1 MTGLLFLCV
10 RNSARSQ
17 MAEGLARRSFE
28 DAVRVQSAGSQP
40 AGVNSLA
47 AAAMAEIGIDISAQT
62 SKSVESIDP
71 HSVDTVITLC
81 AEEVCPVFLGNVRRL
96 HWSIAD
102 PAKGD
107 PSPSDGDRLPNFRVA
122 RDQIKGRLEV
132 LAALR
137 DVPLGPAAVEFHSSI
152 RVHDLARS
160 ARFYSWL
167 LGTQPREWTHRYA
180 TFICPEL
187 RLNFVLL
194 VSDGKELHHDTL
206 YHFGIALSERRA
218 VIAAYNRA
226 RNAGWHVEKPPRTT
240 WMGTPLHELWLKDP
254 DGNLIELYA
263 RLTEQEIA
271 QRPAD
276 AQPVAGMTQGRFVH
290 DRD

>member
-1 MTGLLFLCV
+1 VKGLLFLCV

-17 MAEGLARRSFE
+17 MAEGLARRIFE
-28 DAVRVQSAGSQP
+28 GAVHVQSAGSRP
-40 AGVNSLA
+40 GAVNSLA
-47 AAAMAEIGIDISAQT
+47 VAAMAEIGIDVSAQT

-71 HSVDTVITLC
+71 HSIDTVITLC
-81 AEEVCPVFLGNVRRL
+81 AEEVCPVFLGNERRL
-96 HWSIAD
+96 HWSIEDPAAAD
-102 PAKGD
+102 P
-107 PSPSDGDRLPNFRVA
+107 SLRDGERLTKFRVV

-137 DVPLGPAAVEFHSSI
+137 DILPGPVATEFHSSI

-167 LGTQPREWTHRYA
+167 LGTQPREWTHRYV

-206 YHFGIALSERRA
+206 YHFGIALSERGA
-218 VIAAYNRA
+218 VIAAYHRA
-226 RNAGWHVEKPPRTT
+226 REVGWHIEKPPRTT

-263 RLTEQEIA
+263 RLTEEEVA
-271 QRPAD
+271 QRPVD
-276 AQPVAGMTQGRFVH
+276 AQPVWLA
-290 DRD
+290 

>member
-17 MAEGLARRSFE
+17 MAEGLARRILE
-28 DAVRVQSAGSQP
+28 NAVRVQRAGSHP

-47 AAAMAEIGIDISAQT
+47 VAAMAEIGIDISAQT

-81 AEEVCPVFLGNVRRL
+81 GEEICLVFLGNVRRL

-102 PAKGD
+102 PAAAD
-107 PSPSDGDRLPNFRVA
+107 PAPSDGDRLPKFRVA

-137 DVPLGPAAVEFHSSI
+137 DVPPGPAAVEFHSSI

-167 LGTQPREWTHRYA
+167 LATEPREWTHRYV

-218 VIAAYNRA
+218 VIAAYHRA
-226 RNAGWHVEKPPRTT
+226 REAGLHVEKPPRTT

-263 RLTEQEIA
+263 RLTEEEIA

-276 AQPVAGMTQGRFVH
+276 AQPVWLA
-290 DRD
+290 

>member
-1 MTGLLFLCV
+1 MKGVLFLCV
-10 RNSARSQ
+10 QNSARSQ
-17 MAEGLARRSFE
+17 MAEGLARAIFGG
-28 DAVRVQSAGSQP
+28 AVRVQSAGSQP
-40 AGVNSLA
+40 AGVNPLA
-47 AAAMAEIGIDISAQT
+47 VAAMGEIGIDISGQT

-71 HSVDTVITLC
+71 RGVDTVITLC
-81 AEEVCPVFLGNVRRL
+81 AEKECPVLSGNVSRL
-96 HWSIAD
+96 HWPIVD
-102 PAKGD
+102 PAAPA
-107 PSPSDGDRLPNFRVA
+107 PSLSDDGRLAKFRVA
-122 RDQIKGRLEV
+122 RDQIKARLEV

-137 DVPLGPAAVEFHSSI
+137 DIPPGPAGIEFHSSI

-167 LGTQPREWTHRYA
+167 LGTQAREWTHRYV

-206 YHFGIALSERRA
+206 YHFGIALADKGAVADAYHRA
-218 VIAAYNRA
+218 VE
-226 RNAGWHVEKPPRTT
+226 AGWHIEKLPRTT

-254 DGNLIELYA
+254 DGNLIEIYA
-263 RLTEQEIA
+263 RLTADELA

-276 AQPVAGMTQGRFVH
+276 GQPVALA
-290 DRD
+290 

>member
-1 MTGLLFLCV
+1 MKGLLFLCV
-10 RNSARSQ
+10 QNAARSQ
-17 MAEGLARRSFE
+17 MAEGLARALFGDS
-28 DAVRVQSAGSQP
+28 VHVQSAGSQP
-40 AGVNSLA
+40 AGVDALA
-47 AAAMAEIGIDISAQT
+47 VTAMAEIGIDISAQT
-62 SKSVESIDP
+62 SKSVEIIDRR
-71 HSVDTVITLC
+71 SVDTVITLC
-81 AEEVCPVFLGNVRRL
+81 AEEICPVFLGNVRRL

-102 PAKGD
+102 PTVADLSRSDAERLAK
-107 PSPSDGDRLPNFRVA
+107 FRVA
-122 RDQIKGRLEV
+122 RDQIKGRIEV

-137 DVPLGPAAVEFHSSI
+137 DVPIGPAAVEFHSSI
-152 RVHDLARS
+152 RVRDLACS

-206 YHFGIALSERRA
+206 YHFGIALSDRCG
-218 VIAAYNRA
+218 VIAAYHRA
-226 RNAGWHVEKPPRTT
+226 CEAGWYVEKAPRTT
-240 WMGTPLHELWLKDP
+240 WMGTPLHELWLRDP

-263 RLTEQEIA
+263 RLTEEEIA

-276 AQPVAGMTQGRFVH
+276 PQPVWLA
-290 DRD
+290 